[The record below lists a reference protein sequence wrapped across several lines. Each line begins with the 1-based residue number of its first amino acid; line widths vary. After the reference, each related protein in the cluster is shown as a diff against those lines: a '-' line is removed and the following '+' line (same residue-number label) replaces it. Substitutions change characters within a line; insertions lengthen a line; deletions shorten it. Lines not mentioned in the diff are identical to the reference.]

1 MISSEDQRLSLE
13 KIALLLLEDP
23 ESGIR
28 MAAAELLLAV
38 PEKNEEPS
46 VIPMIAKLAFAGG
59 GDQRLEIG
67 RMLRK
72 VNPESGSAV
81 FLNILSDPKQES
93 HHRVAIEA
101 LQEIHRI

>member
-1 MISSEDQRLSLE
+1 MLGPLE
-13 KIALLLLEDP
+13 KLALFLLDDQ

-38 PEKNEEPS
+38 PEKTEEQS
-46 VIPMIAKLAFAGG
+46 VIPMIAKMAFADG

-72 VNPESGSAV
+72 TNPESGSAV
-81 FLNILSDPKQES
+81 FLKILSDPKRES